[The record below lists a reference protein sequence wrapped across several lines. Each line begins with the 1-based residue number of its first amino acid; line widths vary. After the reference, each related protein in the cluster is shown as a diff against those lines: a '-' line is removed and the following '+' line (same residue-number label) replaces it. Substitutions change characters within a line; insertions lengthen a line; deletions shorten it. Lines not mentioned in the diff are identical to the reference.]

1 MVHSGVSGP
10 VVNSD
15 IKLDRWAE
23 RELERNRTKIILQ
36 DEQGTVLAF
45 GGYAIV
51 SHANG
56 AQVIKYGEA
65 VEIFTS
71 RAAAMSWCVA
81 DQRNLVNLARKV
93 RTLDLRKRMLS
104 QDLDLRRAAAARS
117 HNADFRERILT
128 KITTKQSQL
137 NSVKSELAE
146 LMSQAKY
153 IQLQGSQHE
162 TSRTRRA

>member
-1 MVHSGVSGP
+1 
-10 VVNSD
+10 VNIES
-15 IKLDRWAE
+15 KLETWAQ
-23 RELERNRTKIILQ
+23 RELERNRNNSILR
-36 DEQGTVLAF
+36 DHQGTVFAF

-51 SHANG
+51 TRPHG
-56 AQVIKYGEA
+56 AEVIKYGEPRD
-65 VEIFTS
+65 VFTS

-81 DQRNLVNLARKV
+81 DQRNLITLARKL
-93 RTLDLRKRMLS
+93 RTLDLSKRLLT

-117 HNADFRERILT
+117 RDADFRERVMT
-128 KITTKQSQL
+128 KI
-137 NSVKSELAE
+137 SVKQNQLDRVRTELAE